1 MKLIYI
7 IKNMGNFSE
16 NGRFNGWKS
25 YNRPQSVTPAT
36 TEEKCCCKS
45 LKKYVTL
52 KNAGIAGLAIL
63 ILLALKYFVKNNNK
77 SKKKKSE
84 EDDED

>member
-1 MKLIYI
+1 
-7 IKNMGNFSE
+7 MGNFSE

-63 ILLALKYFVKNNNK
+63 ILLALKYFVKK
-77 SKKKKSE
+77 SKKKSE